1 MCVCVPCVGVSS
13 LHSHATAACPPS
25 PPFPLPYQALGVDE
39 IVCVSVNDPF
49 VMDAWAEELD
59 INGRITMIGDGVAQF
74 VKLVHMDQ

>member
-1 MCVCVPCVGVSS
+1 MCRVYTLTPQLPGP
-13 LHSHATAACPPS
+13 LRPPS
-25 PPFPLPYQALGVDE
+25 PSLQALGVDE

-59 INGRITMIGDGVAQF
+59 IKGRITMIGDGVAQF